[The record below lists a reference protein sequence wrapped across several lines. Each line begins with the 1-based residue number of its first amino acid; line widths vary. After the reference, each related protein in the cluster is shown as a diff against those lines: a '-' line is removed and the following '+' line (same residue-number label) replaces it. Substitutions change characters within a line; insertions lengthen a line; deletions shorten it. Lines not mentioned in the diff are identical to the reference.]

1 MTWWTGR
8 RRRRAKDLEAAAW
21 LSASL
26 RVAEQKCAKLATRDE
41 IALLEAG
48 QLTRN

>member
-1 MTWWTGR
+1 MTLWKAR
-8 RRRRAKDLEAAAW
+8 RPRPAKFDGSAW
-21 LSASL
+21 LQASL
-26 RVAEQKCAKLATRDE
+26 RVAEQKRGKLATRDE